1 MPKKKPDQLKG
12 ASYFKDGF
20 EFSILRLKHSFRT
33 SFHGH
38 DFHELVFTSLG
49 QGFHK
54 TLKSKRAIRR
64 GNVFFI
70 EKGLPHNYQIPK
82 EIEIINILFSE
93 KLAADIGRNYL
104 AGSVPDNANI
114 VKFLSQKLRYPV
126 MLAPAETVKI
136 EMAAEAIRKEYRN
149 KGAGYETLIKTRL
162 AEIFILLIRHVQ
174 EIKSV
179 KMTEL
184 ENDERITR
192 ALKLISERYAG
203 KLTLKEIAGTTGL
216 VPAYFSTLFR
226 KLTGYSVFE
235 YLNEYR
241 IYKAADLLKNTKK
254 PVLELAYETGFNSI
268 SLFNRTFKRLTGKTP
283 LQYRKTA
290 RAS

>member
-1 MPKKKPDQLKG
+1 
-12 ASYFKDGF
+12 
-20 EFSILRLKHSFRT
+20 
-33 SFHGH
+33 
-38 DFHELVFTSLG
+38 
-49 QGFHK
+49 
-54 TLKSKRAIRR
+54 
-64 GNVFFI
+64 
-70 EKGLPHNYQIPK
+70 
-82 EIEIINILFSE
+82 
-93 KLAADIGRNYL
+93 
-104 AGSVPDNANI
+104 
-114 VKFLSQKLRYPV
+114 